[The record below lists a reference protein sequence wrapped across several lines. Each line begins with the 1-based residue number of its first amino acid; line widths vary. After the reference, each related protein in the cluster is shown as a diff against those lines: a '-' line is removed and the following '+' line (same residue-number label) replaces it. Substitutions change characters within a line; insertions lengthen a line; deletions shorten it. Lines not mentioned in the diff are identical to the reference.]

1 MANDSPHSGHR
12 ARMKA
17 RFLENGFRGFED
29 HEILEFLLFY
39 AVARRD
45 TNELGHAL
53 LGRFGSL
60 HRVLDAPISELTKV
74 EGIGEHTAVLLKTL
88 PEICRRYR
96 QSKLENQKS
105 METLDDIGNFLIEH
119 YMPLDFEQVTILLLD
134 NRQQLISFEILQ
146 NGSVNSSDINVRKI
160 VEIALMKNAASVVL
174 AHNHPSGNLVP
185 SDSDITTT
193 KMIMNALRP
202 IDLRLREHV
211 LVAVDSYLPIVRHIA
226 ENARFEP
233 RYIAVRAEDD
243 EQEWAFDF
251 EKE

>member
-17 RFLENGFRGFED
+17 RFLENGFKGFED
-29 HEILEFLLFY
+29 HEVLEFLLFY

-53 LGRFGSL
+53 LARFGSL

-88 PEICRRYR
+88 PEVCRRYR
-96 QSKLENQKS
+96 LSKLKNQKN
-105 METLDDIGNFLIEH
+105 METLDNIGAFLVEH
-119 YMPLDFEQVTILLLD
+119 YMPLSHEQVTMLLLD
-134 NRQQLISFEILQ
+134 NRQQMISFEILHS
-146 NGSVNSSDINVRKI
+146 GSVNSSDINIRRI
-160 VEIALMKNAASVVL
+160 VEIALSKNAASVVL

-185 SDSDITTT
+185 SDSDIATT
-193 KMIMNALRP
+193 KMIMSALRP
-202 IDLRLREHV
+202 IDLRLREHI
-211 LVAVDSYLPIVRHIA
+211 LVAGENYLPIVHHMA

-233 RYIAVRAEDD
+233 RYIAVRAEDAD
-243 EQEWAFDF
+243 LEWELDNV
-251 EKE
+251 